1 MVSDPNISST
11 YLSFSDGAR
20 SVPKPWNMLS
30 GWPFA
35 GATFTNINDDSNTP
49 TGMTVRFKNG
59 FQGVVQS
66 GVQPVEGTGIYPNV
80 VMRTGEFEG
89 SSNKDT
95 IVVSGLS
102 TSRKYNFVFFASHDD
117 GLVCTTNYTIGSQTV
132 TLNAT
137 ANINKTVQINGV
149 APDASGNVNI
159 IIQKATGSDYAFIST
174 LIIQSYASTYT
185 NIAPADLRTTKV
197 TRNSIS
203 LQWQDKGYSETGYQI
218 WRAADSVSNYTL
230 LATVAANATS
240 YTDANLT
247 ANKTYNYAVRAVYG
261 TLYSAFSNSV
271 KASTYAY
278 NVYINYTASN
288 DAPLPWNNTDAPPQ
302 NGYTWN
308 NFFDEKGVTTS
319 TGMQL
324 NSSWAGLYGAGMNPV
339 ANNTGV
345 FPDTVMIDSY
355 GLFPGQTA
363 VFQITGL
370 NIAMK
375 YDFTFF
381 ASSQAYGDVNVA
393 YTINGVTTL
402 LNTSLNINGTQ
413 TIYGVTPDGYGN
425 VTISV
430 AAGTPNSQ
438 FGLIGALVIGGY
450 TPSVSTVVP
459 ALPASGLQSQGLTQ
473 NTVAVTEKKE
483 ITTGELKAFPNPFHD
498 NFTLLVPSQ
507 SNSKVQ
513 VILYDISGKLV
524 YRSGSQNVQK
534 GTNTIKVTTGA
545 NLTAGIYTVV
555 VINTDNKTTKTYKL
569 IKQ

>member
-20 SVPKPWNMLS
+20 SVPKPWNMLA
-30 GWPFA
+30 GWPSV
-35 GATFTNINDDSNTP
+35 GATFTNIMDDSNTP
-49 TGMTVRFKNG
+49 TGMTVKFKNG

-66 GVQPVEGTGIYPNV
+66 GMQPIEGVGIYPNV

-89 SSNKDT
+89 SNNKDT

-102 TSRKYNFVFFASHDD
+102 SSKKYNFVFFASHDD
-117 GLVCTTNYTIGSQTV
+117 GLVGTTNYTIGSQTV

-137 ANINKTVQINGV
+137 GNINKTVQINGIS
-149 APDASGNVNI
+149 PDASGNVNI
-159 IIQKATGSDYAFIST
+159 VIQKVAGADYAFIST

-185 NIAPADLRTTKV
+185 NIAPADLRTTKIA
-197 TRNSIS
+197 RNSIG
-203 LQWQDKGYSETGYQI
+203 LQWQDKAYSETGYEI

-230 LATVAANATS
+230 LATVAAGTTT
-240 YTDANLT
+240 YTDANLA
-247 ANKTYNYAVRAVYG
+247 ANKTFNYAVRAVLG
-261 TLYSAFSNSV
+261 SSYSAFSNAV

-278 NVYINYTASN
+278 NVYLNYTASN
-288 DAPLPWNNTDAPPQ
+288 DAPLPWNNTDAIPQ
-302 NGYTWN
+302 VGYTWN
-308 NFFDEKGVTTS
+308 NFFDEKGITTS

-324 NSSWAGLYGAGMNPV
+324 NTNWAGLYGAGMNPL
-339 ANNTGV
+339 NNSGI

-363 VFQITGL
+363 VFTITGL
-370 NIAMK
+370 NLGMK

-402 LNTSLNINGTQ
+402 LNTSLNVNGTQ
-413 TIYGVTPDGYGN
+413 TIYGVTPDSYGN

-459 ALPASGLQSQGLTQ
+459 ALPASGLQSLSSPQS
-473 NTVAVTEKKE
+473 VIAKVEKKGNA
-483 ITTGELKAFPNPFHD
+483 TELKAFPNPFHD

-507 SNSKVQ
+507 SNSQVQ
-513 VILYDISGKLV
+513 VMLYDISGKLV
-524 YRSGSQNVQK
+524 YRSGLQNVQK
-534 GTNTIKVTTGA
+534 GTNMLSVATGS
-545 NLTAGIYTVV
+545 NLTSGIYTVV
-555 VINTDNKTTKTYKL
+555 VINTDDKTTKTFKL